1 MSKNE
6 RNTLSL
12 WSLTALVVGAMIG
25 AGIFSLPATFG
36 QATGGL
42 GAIIAWMIA
51 GSGMLLLAFVFQSLA
66 ERKPDLNAGV
76 FSYAKEGFGE
86 YSGFISALGFWA
98 GTCIGNVSYFILIK
112 STLGAFFPAF
122 GEGNSF
128 YAVVLSSVMLWSFHI
143 LILRGIREAAYINTI
158 ATFAKIIPI
167 ILFIVVLSVAFS
179 KDMFSL
185 NFWGH
190 QANEVNQDMSL
201 ITQVRSTM
209 LVTVFVFLGIEG
221 ASIYSRYA
229 RRRKDVGIATVFGFL
244 GVLCL
249 LMLVTLLSYGVLPL
263 NELGNLRQPSMAGVL
278 ESIVGRW
285 GGVFISIGLIVS
297 VLGAYL
303 SWSLLASEI
312 IYTAAQKNS
321 MPRVFTKENK
331 WAVPSSAV
339 WLTNITVQFF
349 LIISMFSN
357 YAFQLALELTS
368 AMTLIPY
375 FFVAAYGLKLVLTR
389 ETYGTNTKGYYRN
402 FVISLLATFYALLM
416 IFAGGMK
423 FLLLSAII
431 YAPGTILYIMAKR
444 EQKQRIFTAAE
455 RMIFFVILLS
465 ALAGLVGIFDG
476 TISI

>member
-1 MSKNE
+1 
-6 RNTLSL
+6 
-12 WSLTALVVGAMIG
+12 
-25 AGIFSLPATFG
+25 
-36 QATGGL
+36 
-42 GAIIAWMIA
+42 
-51 GSGMLLLAFVFQSLA
+51 
-66 ERKPDLNAGV
+66 
-76 FSYAKEGFGE
+76 
-86 YSGFISALGFWA
+86 
-98 GTCIGNVSYFILIK
+98 
-112 STLGAFFPAF
+112 
-122 GEGNSF
+122 
-128 YAVVLSSVMLWSFHI
+128 
-143 LILRGIREAAYINTI
+143 
-158 ATFAKIIPI
+158 
-167 ILFIVVLSVAFS
+167 
-179 KDMFSL
+179 
-185 NFWGH
+185 
-190 QANEVNQDMSL
+190 
-201 ITQVRSTM
+201 
-209 LVTVFVFLGIEG
+209 
-221 ASIYSRYA
+221 
-229 RRRKDVGIATVFGFL
+229 
-244 GVLCL
+244 
-249 LMLVTLLSYGVLPL
+249 MLVTLLSYGVLPL

>member
-128 YAVVLSSVMLWSFHI
+128 YAVVLSSVILWSFHI

-185 NFWGH
+185 
-190 QANEVNQDMSL
+190 
-201 ITQVRSTM
+201 
-209 LVTVFVFLGIEG
+209 
-221 ASIYSRYA
+221 
-229 RRRKDVGIATVFGFL
+229 
-244 GVLCL
+244 
-249 LMLVTLLSYGVLPL
+249 
-263 NELGNLRQPSMAGVL
+263 
-278 ESIVGRW
+278 
-285 GGVFISIGLIVS
+285 ISGDIK
-297 VLGAYL
+297 
-303 SWSLLASEI
+303 
-312 IYTAAQKNS
+312 Q
-321 MPRVFTKENK
+321 TK
-331 WAVPSSAV
+331 
-339 WLTNITVQFF
+339 
-349 LIISMFSN
+349 
-357 YAFQLALELTS
+357 
-368 AMTLIPY
+368 
-375 FFVAAYGLKLVLTR
+375 
-389 ETYGTNTKGYYRN
+389 
-402 FVISLLATFYALLM
+402 
-416 IFAGGMK
+416 
-423 FLLLSAII
+423 
-431 YAPGTILYIMAKR
+431 
-444 EQKQRIFTAAE
+444 
-455 RMIFFVILLS
+455 
-465 ALAGLVGIFDG
+465 
-476 TISI
+476 